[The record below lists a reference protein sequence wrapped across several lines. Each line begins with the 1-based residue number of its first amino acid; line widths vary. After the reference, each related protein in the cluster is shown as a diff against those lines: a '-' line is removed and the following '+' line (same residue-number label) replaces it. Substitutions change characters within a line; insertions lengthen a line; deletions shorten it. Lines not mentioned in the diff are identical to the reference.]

1 MLKRSERAIVSLP
14 WHKLHHVSRFYFIAA
29 TAARPAQ
36 AQYLP
41 SRPLSST
48 PARRTAENE
57 NNDDDNEH
65 TTFAAATDV
74 TNTVAAQAYW
84 WTFADDHKLLMLVN
98 KHGNNWGAIQEEG
111 FPHLSR
117 FIIRQRWIKNVDP
130 MLNVGNR
137 WTVADDLILLK
148 EIASGLPC
156 AIPNASKKLNRH
168 TSYVNKRFDFHWK
181 HHLLAQAYGSAEKAE
196 AKVETRLY
204 AKPFSPAFRRAAQ
217 ELVDELSLLPPTSR
231 HRRKFDC
238 NAIPFTKEENERLL
252 EAVADVGSK
261 WSTLQREFP
270 FRSQSDLQD
279 HYIKLMQEKHLKDT
293 PPPASSATNTGEEGE
308 GGEGEVTTR
317 VVKWTADEDALVRE
331 GRTRF
336 GRLRAWAFRTW
347 QTLLPHRTPNTIAN
361 RYRSFLSPEFDRGNF
376 SEQEVQLLKD
386 ALQQWDIHTQMKQ
399 IRRFFLPRRIP
410 EDIRRAYLQLPVTAY
425 RRFTRKETTL
435 LEKLMK
441 EKPSMED
448 VMPFFPGRLRH
459 ELLAHYMRDVTDRQ
473 REAAASQRDWF
484 KDPDCWSPEI
494 DEYVARMRTDGQM
507 SWGWIALQLRV
518 PYEALRSR
526 YGPRGSPVETK
537 HALRRARE
545 RNLKAATNQKP
556 ESRKAARHRKT
567 I

>member
-1 MLKRSERAIVSLP
+1 MASLP
-14 WHKLHHVSRFYFIAA
+14 WHKLLQRSHFYLIAA

-36 AQYLP
+36 AHYHL

-48 PARRTAENE
+48 PTRRTPENE
-57 NNDDDNEH
+57 NNNDDNEH
-65 TTFAAATDV
+65 TTFAAATNV
-74 TNTVAAQAYW
+74 GNTVAAQAYW
-84 WTFADDHKLLMLVN
+84 WSFADDHKLLTLVH

-130 MLNVGNR
+130 TLNIGNR

-148 EIASGLPC
+148 EIASGVPS
-156 AIPNASKKLNRH
+156 AIPQASKKLNRH

-181 HHLLAQAYGSAEKAE
+181 HHLLVQAYGSAEKAE
-196 AKVETRLY
+196 AKVETRIY
-204 AKPFSPAFRRAAQ
+204 GKPFSPAFQRAAQ

-238 NAIPFTKEENERLL
+238 NVMPFTKEENERLL

-270 FRSQSDLQD
+270 CRSQSDLQD

-293 PPPASSATNTGEEGE
+293 PPPASSATNTGE
-308 GGEGEVTTR
+308 GGEGEVTIR
-317 VVKWTADEDALVRE
+317 GVKWTADEDALVRE

-361 RYRSFLSPEFDRGNF
+361 RYRSYLSPEFDRGNF

-386 ALQQWDIHTQMKQ
+386 ALQQWDIRTQMKQ

-425 RRFTRKETTL
+425 RRYTPKETTL

-448 VMPFFPGRLRH
+448 VVPFFPDRPRH

-473 REAAASQRDWF
+473 REAAAQQRDWF

-518 PYEALRSR
+518 PYEALRLR
-526 YGPRGSPVETK
+526 YGMRGSPAAETK
-537 HALRRARE
+537 EEKEKRRRRRPSGAQDKETSSKLRQTKNPSQGE
-545 RNLKAATNQKP
+545 RRGTVKRP
-556 ESRKAARHRKT
+556 
-567 I
+567 